1 MCETMTRDEEDD
13 DNVEVVA
20 LSLFRSREG
29 GGGCDTSLTITEF
42 PLKMALYPLLAH
54 FSASCV
60 KTCVVTGP
68 ASPPLAT
75 LRSTSSSFFARRVAD
90 KSSCM
95 YDALGYDITTLFFV
109 RAREVVLPLL
119 PFTRPES
126 YEYGTSVSQIGAPAC
141 CWRVALP
148 ADVTATTD
156 AKTTSS
162 SRLVTMMLDIMADLM
177 FIKSSRQNS
186 NEKRRP

>member
-1 MCETMTRDEEDD
+1 MFETMTRDDD
-13 DNVEVVA
+13 DVEVVA

-54 FSASCV
+54 FSASPV
-60 KTCVVTGP
+60 NICVVTGP

-126 YEYGTSVSQIGAPAC
+126 YEYGTSVSQIGAPTC
-141 CWRVALP
+141 CRRVALP

-162 SRLVTMMLDIMADLM
+162 SRLVTMMLDIIMADLM